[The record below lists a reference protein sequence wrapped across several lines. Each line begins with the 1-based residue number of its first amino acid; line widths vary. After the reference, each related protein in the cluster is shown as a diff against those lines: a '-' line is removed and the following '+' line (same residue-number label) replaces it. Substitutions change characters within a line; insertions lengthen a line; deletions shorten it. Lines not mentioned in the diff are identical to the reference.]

1 MFFYIGN
8 YYYEG
13 IHHKGRHA
21 ATCRELFF
29 TKEIIVMRAHTI
41 KVVTQLANENLCGK
55 LLCYEII
62 IYIGIFYYLAAMERA
77 VLRMVTCSALC
88 IGNYFLHRKL
98 LLPCSDGEGR
108 VEYGELLSVVHR

>member
-1 MFFYIGN
+1 
-8 YYYEG
+8 
-13 IHHKGRHA
+13 
-21 ATCRELFF
+21 
-29 TKEIIVMRAHTI
+29 MRAHTI
-41 KVVTQLANENLCGK
+41 KVVTQLANEYLCGK

-98 LLPCSDGEGR
+98 LHRKLFLPCSDGEGR
-108 VEYGELLSVVHR
+108 VENCQLLSVA